1 MLGLH
6 MSAHLLLNNAENYEL
21 LVWNSDTPLQTLV
34 QHEFNSSSSAVG
46 YPAFVRQAAPVAK
59 NLSWYE
65 VEKMLPLLDN
75 VFVYDNGC
83 WNEMQHIGNAVHAFP
98 IKSFYIMSMLNEL
111 FTDEEMRAEC
121 STEPSLLFSK
131 VRGLLQDVFDIEGA
145 LDCAHVVEAF
155 QWYSTQDLDVLHQ
168 TRAFFEVDSVEFI
181 NWLRNTPEIDAAVI
195 KNVLSEH
202 VDAQSVSST
211 KNRKM

>member
-6 MSAHLLLNNAENYEL
+6 MSAHLLLKNTENYEL

-34 QHEFNSSSSAVG
+34 QHEFNSSSGAVG
-46 YPAFVRQAAPVAK
+46 YSSFVRKASPVVK

-83 WNEMQHIGNAVHAFP
+83 WNEMQHIGNDVHAFP

-111 FTDEEMRAEC
+111 FTDEEIRAEC
-121 STEPSLLFSK
+121 NANPSALLTNVNQLMEDAFEVK
-131 VRGLLQDVFDIEGA
+131 NPPTA
-145 LDCAHVVEAF
+145 AHIVEAL
-155 QWYSTQDLDVLHQ
+155 QWYSTQDLEVLHQ

-181 NWLRNTPEIDAAVI
+181 NWLRYNPEIDAAVI